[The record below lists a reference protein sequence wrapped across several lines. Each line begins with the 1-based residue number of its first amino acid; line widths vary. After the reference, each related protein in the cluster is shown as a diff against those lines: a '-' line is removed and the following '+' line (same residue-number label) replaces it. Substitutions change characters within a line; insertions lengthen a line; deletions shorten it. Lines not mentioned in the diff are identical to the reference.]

1 MTSFW
6 ELSNGQK
13 PTGDASAAHTAS
25 FGIIPDG
32 TQAPAIIKDFV
43 LDESG
48 KLPVFKITWR
58 ITDGDF
64 KNRLVFQKIQAF
76 DEKESKKDKAIEMMM
91 RVYKLCDH
99 KPTHANT
106 PTNSDLSPM
115 QGKTLGI
122 KIQEWSMVRSDGTLS
137 EGNWVSEV
145 HKVDAEFQ
153 TVTGVKSVQTGRPS
167 TVESAFSR
175 NASLPVD
182 DTDIPF

>member
-58 ITDGDF
+58 I
-64 KNRLVFQKIQAF
+64 
-76 DEKESKKDKAIEMMM
+76 
-91 RVYKLCDH
+91 
-99 KPTHANT
+99 
-106 PTNSDLSPM
+106 SPN
-115 QGKTLGI
+115 
-122 KIQEWSMVRSDGTLS
+122 DY
-137 EGNWVSEV
+137 
-145 HKVDAEFQ
+145 HQ
-153 TVTGVKSVQTGRPS
+153 T
-167 TVESAFSR
+167 
-175 NASLPVD
+175 
-182 DTDIPF
+182 IIC